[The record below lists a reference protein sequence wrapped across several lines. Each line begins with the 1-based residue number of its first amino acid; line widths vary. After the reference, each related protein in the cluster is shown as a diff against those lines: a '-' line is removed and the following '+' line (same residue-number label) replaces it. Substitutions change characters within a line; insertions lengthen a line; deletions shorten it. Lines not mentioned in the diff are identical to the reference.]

1 MRKEFCVDHLKVRCY
16 PTREDMGAAGAKHAA
31 ALIRQ
36 VIEEKGE
43 ANLIFASSPSQM
55 DVLSALVKEPVDW
68 KRVNAFHMDEYIGID
83 TGHKASFANYL
94 RENFFRHLKLKNIY
108 YLNGMADSAE
118 ECRRYSRLLLEH
130 PVDITF
136 AGIGENGHMAFND
149 PYIADFF
156 DPLLVKINPSL
167 DAVCRAQQVRDGW
180 FASLDEVPDQALTLT
195 FPALLRAPHLIIT
208 APGETKQG
216 IVRSVLEGPICLEV
230 PSTAARLHRDAV
242 LYIDAASAALLSV

>member
-1 MRKEFCVDHLKVRCY
+1 MRNEFCVDHLKVRCY
-16 PTREDMGAAGAKHAA
+16 PTREEMGAAGAKHAA

-55 DVLSALVKEPVDW
+55 DVLSALIKEPVEW
-68 KRVNAFHMDEYIGID
+68 NRVNAFHMDEYIGID
-83 TGHKASFANYL
+83 IGHKASFANYL

-118 ECRRYSRLLLEH
+118 ECLRYSGLLLKH

-195 FPALLRAPHLIIT
+195 FPALLRAPYLIIT
-208 APGETKQG
+208 APSKTKQG
-216 IVRSVLEGPICLEV
+216 IVREVLEGPICLEV
-230 PSTAARLHRDAV
+230 PSTAARLHRNAA